1 MKLKNQWGSIPN
13 TTLKLL
19 TNANQ
24 FEEMLKAMIRCSPAM
39 IVDVFVASLN
49 LSDDRMLSLGGTW
62 GANLG
67 FGSDAQRLGVKQ

>member
-1 MKLKNQWGSIPN
+1 
-13 TTLKLL
+13 
-19 TNANQ
+19 
-24 FEEMLKAMIRCSPAM
+24 M